1 MKKLMNYS
9 EFLSEYVYKKFGP
22 LDRDIVMRDLGIDDE
37 TFKSAMENFSRISKK
52 NEKAVIKLIKKLES
66 MTSNE
71 VLLREL
77 LGKIIFIYSYGKV
90 IEAGECFRGIYQNKD
105 NWYSTEIYFGDEKIS
120 SYARNNF
127 GYSNIIYEMND
138 SGYSITYDR
147 KNQKRFGDRPLYED
161 VTKKIVKN
169 YDISG
174 RQVTEYK
181 KKIKEDYFKDKETGD
196 KILTDPCV
204 FYNFTNKKFMW
215 RDDEFIF
222 MREEEKH
229 VQDDTDDVFIKSHD
243 KVSYYIGKD
252 DNPDKDE
259 MRRSSEF
266 FGIDPEVFEI
276 YESGMICALEVWS
289 RTRPK
294 YRNHIIGI

>member
-22 LDRDIVMRDLGIDDE
+22 LDRDIVMRDLGIDDD
-37 TFKSAMENFSRISKK
+37 TFRSAMENFSGISKK

-66 MTSNE
+66 MISNE

-77 LGKIIFIYSYGKV
+77 LGRIIFICSYGKV
-90 IEAGECFRGIYQNKD
+90 IETGDCFRGIYQDKD
-105 NWYSTEIYFGDEKIS
+105 NWYSAEIYFGDKKIS
-120 SYARNNF
+120 SYSRNNF
-127 GYSNIIYEMND
+127 GYSNIIYVLEND
-138 SGYSITYDR
+138 VHSIMYDR
-147 KNQKRFGDRPLYED
+147 KDQKRFGDKPFYKD
-161 VTKKIVKN
+161 ITKKIIKE
-169 YDISG
+169 YDING
-174 RQVTEYK
+174 RQVTEFK
-181 KKIKEDYFKDKETGD
+181 EKIKEDYFIDKKTGD
-196 KILTDPCV
+196 KILTEPCV
-204 FYNFTNKKFMW
+204 FDNFTNKKFMW

-266 FGIDPEVFEI
+266 FGIDLEVFEL
-276 YESGMICALEVWS
+276 YESGMICAQEVWS

-294 YRNHIIGI
+294 YRNHIIEI